1 MYEAVATRLPVLG
14 QMGVGGIPAP
24 LSDELKNLKSYIAVP
39 FLAEGNPTLTFQSAS
54 LTILSTEDL
63 ERAVATLSLLGSLTR
78 IAYRA
83 NDLRAAVDHE
93 ACLEAVLDAVEKGVV
108 IQAGNTTT
116 ASAAALRVLA
126 VDGELPAPVSARF
139 EGPEDLP
146 LSPAEFL
153 GAAAE
158 PIDGPRKFKV
168 RITAHAGEQHVVAG
182 SIAPIAFA
190 GDQAGTVAVFH
201 DVTTEHNREF
211 LTAQFL
217 KRLFD
222 ELPTAIAVTDPD
234 THETLSVNLAFL
246 DLVGYAEEEVV
257 GSTPPYP
264 WWASDH
270 EFAHGP
276 RDETVYRHRDGS
288 LIPIRMVR
296 FVVPDASGAGVA
308 NVGLVT
314 NLSEQRRYEQQL
326 LQSGKLA
333 TIGELAAGVAHE
345 INNPLFAIL
354 GLVEF
359 LLKDAEVGTKGHE
372 RLVLIQRTGLEIK
385 EIVRA
390 LLDFAREPS
399 DERVPVSVADAAR
412 ETVELFRRTSAA
424 KASDLRADYTGEDTV
439 VDGSGNQLKQIF
451 LNLLA
456 NATHS
461 VGGAGGEVDL
471 AVKRDGDWVVAT
483 VSDTGPGIPENV
495 LPRIFDPFF
504 TTKRGTGGSGLGLS
518 VSLGIAQAHGGTL
531 LAENRPEGG
540 ARFVLRLPAVRS

>member
-1 MYEAVATRLPVLG
+1 
-14 QMGVGGIPAP
+14 
-24 LSDELKNLKSYIAVP
+24 
-39 FLAEGNPTLTFQSAS
+39 
-54 LTILSTEDL
+54 
-63 ERAVATLSLLGSLTR
+63 
-78 IAYRA
+78 
-83 NDLRAAVDHE
+83 
-93 ACLEAVLDAVEKGVV
+93 
-108 IQAGNTTT
+108 
-116 ASAAALRVLA
+116 
-126 VDGELPAPVSARF
+126 
-139 EGPEDLP
+139 
-146 LSPAEFL
+146 
-153 GAAAE
+153 
-158 PIDGPRKFKV
+158 
-168 RITAHAGEQHVVAG
+168 
-182 SIAPIAFA
+182 
-190 GDQAGTVAVFH
+190 
-201 DVTTEHNREF
+201 
-211 LTAQFL
+211 
-217 KRLFD
+217 
-222 ELPTAIAVTDPD
+222 
-234 THETLSVNLAFL
+234 
-246 DLVGYAEEEVV
+246 
-257 GSTPPYP
+257 
-264 WWASDH
+264 
-270 EFAHGP
+270 
-276 RDETVYRHRDGS
+276 
-288 LIPIRMVR
+288 
-296 FVVPDASGAGVA
+296 
-308 NVGLVT
+308 
-314 NLSEQRRYEQQL
+314 
-326 LQSGKLA
+326 
-333 TIGELAAGVAHE
+333 VAHE

-471 AVKRDGDWVVAT
+471 AVERDGAWVVAT